1 MYSCIL
7 YSAVERCMTV
17 KLWGGLGPM
26 RVTCIRFIQHEWP
39 MPIGHWIRSE
49 SFAAR
54 AAVQRPLAAA
64 SASTAAAARTERPT
78 EHAAG
83 RAVLRFIQ
91 QS

>member
-1 MYSCIL
+1 
-7 YSAVERCMTV
+7 
-17 KLWGGLGPM
+17 M

-78 EHAAG
+78 ERAAG
-83 RAVLRFIQ
+83 RAVLTASAAAAAWVYAASAAGARGAEGRLA
-91 QS
+91 